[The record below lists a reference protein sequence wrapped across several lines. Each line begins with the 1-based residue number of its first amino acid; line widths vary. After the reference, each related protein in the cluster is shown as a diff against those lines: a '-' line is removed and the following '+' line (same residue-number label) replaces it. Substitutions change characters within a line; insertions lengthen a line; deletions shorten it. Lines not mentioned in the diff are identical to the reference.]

1 MYDAVIQNT
10 HPDSVM
16 SARTCPTLHSP
27 GDTPVFI
34 LDGFRSAFNVG
45 SAFRTAEAVYPSA
58 VFLCGVCAVPG
69 NRKLAH
75 SARGTQNCI
84 PWMRF
89 EQAEDAAAWA
99 SATGRRIVAVER
111 TESSIS
117 MLDAGFLPS
126 DAFVFGNEALGIS
139 KPVLDGADM
148 VVHFPQ
154 TGFRDCLNVSSVIA
168 MVASE
173 IQRRRLRG

>member
-89 EQAEDAAAWA
+89 EQAEDAVAWA
-99 SATGRRIVAVER
+99 SATGRRIIAVER
-111 TESSIS
+111 TEGSIS

>member
-1 MYDAVIQNT
+1 
-10 HPDSVM
+10 M
-16 SARTCPTLHSP
+16 SALPSPRLHSP

-75 SARGTQNCI
+75 SARGTQNSI

-89 EQAEDAAAWA
+89 ERAEDAAEWA
-99 SATGRRIVAVER
+99 SATGRRIIAVER
-111 TESSIS
+111 TAGGVS

-139 KPVLDGADM
+139 KAVLDRSDM

-154 TGFRDCLNVSSVIA
+154 SGFRDCLNVASVIA
-168 MVASE
+168 MVAYE